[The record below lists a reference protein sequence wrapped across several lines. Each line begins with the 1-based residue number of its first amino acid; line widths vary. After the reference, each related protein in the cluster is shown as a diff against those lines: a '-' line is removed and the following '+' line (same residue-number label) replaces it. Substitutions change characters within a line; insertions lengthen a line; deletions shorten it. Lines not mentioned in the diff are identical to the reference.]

1 MLICKLTIV
10 SLRQGRTGICK
21 NDEFYKRMRQYGYNK
36 SPWSQDF
43 PELLKYNANPSN
55 SNNWYCADTQSC
67 PVAAWNQT
75 VVCNAAVGSDRD
87 SAHRVMWPSD
97 RDSQL
102 KEDAIEGRN
111 VPYRKDAVIER
122 GNKKGLFFAESVATI
137 DVIEKQGIAAVIEL
151 AKRIA
156 IAGES
161 EPPEHNTGTRKG
173 AARLDFVGRMKNPC
187 TGVWLLSGS
196 LDGCDPCD
204 KAAGTSNC
212 APRDLPSNNSCNSN
226 HDDESPSQRPTT
238 SSPVTTPPALEPT
251 INPADDSNNNAL
263 KCYNSPKFRVNKSK
277 NNSCEKWLKTE
288 QQQNKRCEKKWRNK
302 KVRKW
307 CPELCN
313 YCPTGCN
320 NCNKVTLSYK
330 FHKKKGYCDHGSEKE
345 TKKTVK
351 SPKQCWNQCRKEFQR
366 SYAEFTDGTCYC
378 TKKCPCMSSIGETNI
393 VSITPRNFQLP
404 KQC

>member
-1 MLICKLTIV
+1 
-10 SLRQGRTGICK
+10 
-21 NDEFYKRMRQYGYNK
+21 MRQYGYNK

-156 IAGES
+156 IAGD
-161 EPPEHNTGTRKG
+161 PNHPNTTQVLEKV
-173 AARLDFVGRMKNPC
+173 L
-187 TGVWLLSGS
+187 
-196 LDGCDPCD
+196 
-204 KAAGTSNC
+204 
-212 APRDLPSNNSCNSN
+212 
-226 HDDESPSQRPTT
+226 HD
-238 SSPVTTPPALEPT
+238 
-251 INPADDSNNNAL
+251 
-263 KCYNSPKFRVNKSK
+263 
-277 NNSCEKWLKTE
+277 
-288 QQQNKRCEKKWRNK
+288 
-302 KVRKW
+302 
-307 CPELCN
+307 
-313 YCPTGCN
+313 
-320 NCNKVTLSYK
+320 
-330 FHKKKGYCDHGSEKE
+330 
-345 TKKTVK
+345 
-351 SPKQCWNQCRKEFQR
+351 
-366 SYAEFTDGTCYC
+366 
-378 TKKCPCMSSIGETNI
+378 
-393 VSITPRNFQLP
+393 
-404 KQC
+404 